1 MSSFKLA
8 QTTMRSACIH
18 DEWDKAQ
25 ILELSEN
32 IRLAHI
38 AHKKG
43 VQVIIEGGRRTY
55 QGL

>member
-55 QGL
+55 QG